1 MTMHVCN
8 LYISKICCCFTQLQ
22 IVSPT
27 SNMASRY
34 ARAVTVFSLNRHVL
48 HVRYAQEAVRE
59 GSTAVIVNGSD
70 VIVLSVQKKSVV
82 KLQAHSSLYPQ

>member
-1 MTMHVCN
+1 MWQNMTMHVCN

-34 ARAVTVFSLNRHVL
+34 DRAVTVFSLNRHLL
-48 HVRYAQEAVRE
+48 HVRYAQEAVHKE
-59 GSTAVIVNGSD
+59 STAVIVNVSG
-70 VIVLSVQKKSVV
+70 VIFLSVQKYVV
-82 KLQAHSSLYPQ
+82 KLQAHS